1 METDLTFELGQKFEG
16 LGMRMKTSISSIVA
30 AAIMMVGQPVHAEGD
45 MTRRAERLD
54 PLFVSANSGFSVL
67 QYQLETGVYYR
78 LRIQTDGLEE
88 YEIVAPEFFP
98 TIWINK
104 LVIDDIEVKVM
115 GLGAIEFEDEGE
127 VDLWFIPIQ
136 QGTFEFSAEGLDEL
150 SFTGE
155 FIVK

>member
-1 METDLTFELGQKFEG
+1 
-16 LGMRMKTSISSIVA
+16 MKTLVMGIVA
-30 AAIMMVGQPVHAEGD
+30 AALLLVGLPVQAEGD

-54 PLFVSANSGFSVL
+54 PLVVSAHSGFSVP
-67 QYQLETGVYYR
+67 QYQLETGIYYR

-98 TIWINK
+98 TIWIDK

-127 VDLWFIPIQ
+127 VDLWFVPIQ
-136 QGTFEFSAEGLDEL
+136 QGTFKFSAEGLDEPG
-150 SFTGE
+150 FTGE